1 MATTYTDTIALAKMA
16 TDDPFDVALLNGNA
30 DTVDTAIKKAYQ
42 GKAAHNLL
50 DNSDFTNPINQRGK
64 TTYTGSNW
72 TIDRWR
78 TWDDNAVV
86 TVDNAGI
93 LITGGALY
101 QNVIC
106 DTSKTYTCAVG
117 LSDGTILLGSGPGTG
132 EFGVYNTVWCG
143 NRDNQGLYFRLN
155 FEDVGQSYKWAA
167 IYEGAYTADTLPAYQ
182 PKGYA
187 AELAEC
193 QRYFFRVGSG
203 YYPWAYGLSPNTTD
217 TQYRAIIH
225 TPTTM
230 RVHPTCTIGGNSS
243 NIRIAVG
250 TQFATLSSV
259 GATAAAYEGKLGVW
273 LTTNTAIGSAGTF
286 VVYATTGAE
295 YIDFSADL

>member
-64 TTYTGSNW
+64 TTYTGSGW

-78 TWDDNAVV
+78 TWDDSAVV

-143 NRDNQGLYFRLN
+143 YRDNQGLYFRLN

-193 QRYFFRVGSG
+193 QRYFLRIGNG
-203 YYPWAYGLSPNTTD
+203 YFPCAHGVVLSSTD
-217 TQYRAIIH
+217 TWIRGLAY
-225 TPTTM
+225 TPTKM
-230 RVHPTCTIGGNSS
+230 RINPTVTVNGDISTIRCATGSKY
-243 NIRIAVG
+243 AVVTKIEAQAHAEKLDLG
-250 TQFATLSSV
+250 ITLD
-259 GATAAAYEGKLGVW
+259 
-273 LTTNTAIGSAGTF
+273 NAIGTDGAF
-286 VVYATTGAE
+286 YMYATSGSTS
-295 YIDFSADL
+295 IDFSADL